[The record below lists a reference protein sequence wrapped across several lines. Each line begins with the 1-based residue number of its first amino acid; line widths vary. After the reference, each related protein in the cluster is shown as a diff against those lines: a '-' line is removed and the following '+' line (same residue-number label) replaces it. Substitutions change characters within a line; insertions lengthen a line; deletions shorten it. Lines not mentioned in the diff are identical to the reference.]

1 MSRRAGEGRGGLRA
15 GPVAARASALLV
27 MGALALGLANE
38 SAARVGGGQDF
49 SGPSPSSGS
58 GGGSRGTGGGG
69 GRSGG
74 GSSSSSSGRRAATGG
89 GGGGDVGWLF
99 LDHPYIAFAFV
110 TGWLAIFVYSQR
122 PRAQAETLRAGDSE
136 LLPADPPRPPPPP
149 GTSAAEVRRPAGPA
163 GLKALQARDPTFSLP
178 LFIDFALLV
187 IARAHRAGGAASG
200 EASGDAALAPWLT
213 GEARRRVR
221 LLHPSGSRVL
231 DVIVGAAR
239 LHQVDVTAARTRV
252 TLDIRLNLLSA
263 ADDEQQQALVEERW
277 TFSRAAGVVSPPP
290 RRLVVLCCAGCGSAA
305 EPRPD
310 GACESCGVPRTDGAS
325 HWVVSDVDRARSEEV
340 SRPALRLGGGVEA
353 GTQLATVF
361 APDLAA
367 ARSAFEAR
375 HPEFSWEGFRATV
388 VRVFLRLQ
396 AAWAS
401 GEWEGAR
408 PFETDALFQQH
419 RFWMER
425 SARTGLRNANADVAV
440 DRVEICAVGRDAWLE
455 SITVR
460 VFARMKDWTE
470 ERWTGEVVGGSR
482 TEPRVFSEYWTFV
495 RAVGGKRRAGGGAD
509 SCPACSAP
517 LDRVSMAGVCGSCE
531 AHITSGEFD
540 WVLSRIEQDEVYEG

>member
-1 MSRRAGEGRGGLRA
+1 MSRRA
-15 GPVAARASALLV
+15 GPVAARAAALLV
-27 MGALALGLANE
+27 VAALVLGAANE

-49 SGPSPSSGS
+49 SGPSPSSGGSSS
-58 GGGSRGTGGGG
+58 GGGGG

-74 GSSSSSSGRRAATGG
+74 GSSFSSSGSSGRRAPSGG
-89 GGGGDVGWLF
+89 GGGGDIGWLF

-110 TGWLAIFVYSQR
+110 TGWLAVLVYSQR
-122 PRAQAETLRAGDSE
+122 PRAQAESWRAGDSE

-149 GTSAAEVRRPAGPA
+149 DAGGAAVRRPAGPA

-187 IARAHRAGGAASG
+187 VARAHRAGGAASG
-200 EASGDAALAPWLT
+200 DAALAPWLT
-213 GEARRRVR
+213 REARGRVR

-252 TLDIRLNLLSA
+252 TLDISLNILSA
-263 ADDEQQQALVEERW
+263 ADDEQQQELVEERW

-290 RRLVVLCCAGCGSAA
+290 QRLVVLCCAGCGSAA

-310 GACESCGVPRTDGAS
+310 GACASCGVPRTDGAS

-340 SRPALRLGGGVEA
+340 SRPGLRLGGGVEA

-361 APDLAA
+361 APELAA

-396 AAWAS
+396 AAWAD
-401 GEWEGAR
+401 GKWEGAR

-425 SARTGLRNANADVAV
+425 YARTGLRNANADVAV
-440 DRVEICAVGRDAWLE
+440 ERVEVCAVGRDAWLE

-470 ERWTGEVVGGSR
+470 ETWTGEVVGGSR

-495 RAVGGKRRAGGGAD
+495 RAVGGKRRADGGAD
-509 SCPACSAP
+509 SCPSCSAP
-517 LDRVSMAGVCGSCE
+517 LDRVSMAGVCGYCE

-540 WVLSRIEQDEVYEG
+540 WVLSRIEQDEVYQG